1 MEPGM
6 NSNDPDDLDD
16 MSRLNAKIVA
26 MEIVLGALIGRLSEE
41 NPEVRE
47 DVRRDVSVLLA
58 DMAVGSEGEE
68 QIVEEIRRAVGVLT
82 SVSVG

>member
-1 MEPGM
+1 M